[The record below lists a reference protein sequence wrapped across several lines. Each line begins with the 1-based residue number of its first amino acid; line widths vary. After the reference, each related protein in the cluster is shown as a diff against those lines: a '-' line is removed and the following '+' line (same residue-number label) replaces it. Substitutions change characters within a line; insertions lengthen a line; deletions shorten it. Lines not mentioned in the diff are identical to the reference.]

1 MASDIP
7 HQAKLSVAASFLPH
21 FFLENLAI
29 RRDNSILVTVA
40 TRKELWYLPPPR
52 EGAPVDP
59 MRLHIFDQFVSGIV
73 EHKPDRFYIC
83 TGNAYT
89 THEAYLYRLD
99 LAGWA
104 PGATA
109 KPELVLTF
117 PKEARGLNGSCLIAP
132 DTLLIADTF
141 AGLIW
146 RVDLPP
152 SGKCEPRVWLADE
165 SMAHIADTLPP
176 PPQPSIN
183 GIRYASKTNFLYYTS
198 TGQKLFMRVRVD
210 PQTNDPEGTPQLVD
224 SGTMADDFCIDE
236 DAGVAYVTTHR
247 ENTIDRVPLEPN
259 SGSRRSV
266 AGQPFT
272 ELLLGPSSGAWSRVP
287 GEYGRVAYFT
297 TDGGQ
302 TAPPPDK
309 IVRSA
314 KILRVEF

>member
-1 MASDIP
+1 MLLHTFDE
-7 HQAKLSVAASFLPH
+7 LP
-21 FFLENLAI
+21 
-29 RRDNSILVTVA
+29 S
-40 TRKELWYLPPPR
+40 
-52 EGAPVDP
+52 
-59 MRLHIFDQFVSGIV
+59 SIV
-73 EHKPDRFYIC
+73 EHEPDIFYIC

-89 THEAYLYRLD
+89 THEAYLHRLD
-99 LAGWA
+99 LRGWA

-109 KPELVLTF
+109 KPEVVLAF
-117 PKEARGLNGSCLIAP
+117 PEEARGLNGGCLIAP
-132 DTLLIADTF
+132 DTLLVADTF

-146 RVDLPP
+146 RVDLSPN
-152 SGKCEPRVWLADE
+152 GKREPRVWLAHE

-176 PPQPSIN
+176 PPQPGIN
-183 GIRYASKTNFLYYTS
+183 GIRYHSKTNFIYYTS
-198 TGQKLFMRVRVD
+198 TGQKLFMRVHIDLRTHD
-210 PQTNDPEGTPQLVD
+210 PNGTPELVD

-236 DAGVAYVTTHR
+236 DANVAYVTTHR

-259 SGSRRSV
+259 KGSRRSV

-272 ELLLGPSSGAWSRVP
+272 ELLLGPSSAAWSRVP

-314 KILRVEF
+314 KLLRVEF